1 MVRSRHR
8 VRPLGFTL
16 IELLVVI
23 AIIAILIGL
32 LLPAVQK
39 VRAAAARMQ
48 CANNLK
54 QLGLAVHNYH
64 DSAGG
69 LPYGRSGGGSKDHSW
84 AVLLLPYVEQDNVLN
99 LLKGPYAGVN
109 PVYNGIDPLNSTTV
123 PQIKTARETRLSV
136 FFCPARMSP
145 SASQLTDLISPPPAP
160 ALSGV
165 MASRGDYA
173 ACSGDGTTNA
183 SGIDDGMIV
192 QKNPKTSF
200 RFTDVTDGLSNT
212 LLIGEKH
219 VPLNTFNDVNDGAI
233 FNGGLPAGVFRYASA
248 SKPLAASPT
257 DPYLTN
263 FGSWHT
269 GVCQFVF
276 GDGSV
281 RAVNTSTAGSTLG
294 LLANRA
300 DDQVIPNY

>member
-1 MVRSRHR
+1 MVRSPNR
-8 VRPLGFTL
+8 VRPSGFTL

-39 VRAAAARMQ
+39 VRAAAARIQ

-54 QLGLAVHNYH
+54 QMGLAVHNYH
-64 DSAGG
+64 DTAGG

-84 AVLLLPYVEQDNVLN
+84 AVLLLPYLEQDAVLG
-99 LLKGPYAGVN
+99 LLTAKYPGVN
-109 PVYNGIDPLNSTTV
+109 PVYNGIDPINSTTV

-136 FFCPARMSP
+136 YFCPARMSP
-145 SASQLTDLISPPPAP
+145 GASQLTDLINPPPATP
-160 ALSGV
+160 PSGV
-165 MASRGDYA
+165 NASRGDYA
-173 ACSGDGTTNA
+173 ACRGDGTQ
-183 SGIDDGMIV
+183 SGGNDSGMIIQV
-192 QKNPKTSF
+192 NIKINF
-200 RFTDVTDGLSNT
+200 RFADVTDGLSNT

-219 VPLNTFNDVNDGAI
+219 VPLGTFNDVNDGAI
-233 FNGGLPAGVFRYASA
+233 FNGGLPAGVFRTASA
-248 SKPLAASPT
+248 SKPLAQSPH
-257 DPYLTN
+257 DPYLSN

-269 GVCQFVF
+269 GVCQFVL

-281 RAVNTSTAGSTLG
+281 RAVSNSTPGSTLG

-300 DDQVIPNY
+300 DGQPVPDY